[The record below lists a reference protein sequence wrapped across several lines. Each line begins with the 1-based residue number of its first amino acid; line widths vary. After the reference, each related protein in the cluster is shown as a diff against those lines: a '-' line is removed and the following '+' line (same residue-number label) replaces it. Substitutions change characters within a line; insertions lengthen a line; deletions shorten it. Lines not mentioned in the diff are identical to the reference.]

1 MILNTL
7 RTTLIS
13 SVSSLSTL
21 KPLFNGDQRYC
32 VSILP
37 LYATAH
43 FPCLPCRIICWDQ
56 ISGSEIIGAGTC
68 VCGSS
73 FAMTRWYSTIPG
85 GISIIW
91 PSKAET
97 WRKPG
102 WTVWLFTHIFC
113 SCFAMV
119 CFLGPLHYWFLEWFL
134 LLQRWEVESH
144 RGRRDFSRP
153 ATQGPLRMRVALLFL
168 SQGAPWLS

>member
-21 KPLFNGDQRYC
+21 KPLFNGDQRYR

-56 ISGSEIIGAGTC
+56 ISGSEIAGAGTC

-102 WTVWLFTHIFC
+102 WTVCAYVVIYSYFLQLFCNGMFPGT
-113 SCFAMV
+113 ST
-119 CFLGPLHYWFLEWFL
+119 L
-134 LLQRWEVESH
+134 LV
-144 RGRRDFSRP
+144 SRMIP
-153 ATQGPLRMRVALLFL
+153 FIAEMRSRILWREKGFFQT
-168 SQGAPWLS
+168 SNSGAS